1 MEFAFE
7 PLSDAIERHLMW
19 AGPIL
24 GLVTFGESLLI
35 VGAFFPATALML
47 LAGSLAAVGLLD
59 PAEVLLW
66 CLAGAI
72 AGDAVSY
79 WIGRAAGPKGSRHPL
94 LSGHRKSVARARLF
108 IRRYGVASIFLCR
121 FMGPVRAVVPTIAG
135 ITAMGHSRF
144 QLANVGSAIV
154 WVPVMLAP
162 GYLATRGYNLIAF
175 DTTVWSVAGLGAI
188 AIASGLAWAWA
199 SFRRTGKQSA
209 DRAGAPARR

>member
-1 MEFAFE
+1 MEFALD
-7 PLSDAIERHLMW
+7 PLSDAIERHLVW

-24 GLVTFGESLLI
+24 GLVTFGESLLV

-47 LAGSLAAVGLLD
+47 LAGSLAAVGVLD
-59 PAEVLLW
+59 PVEVLLW
-66 CLAGAI
+66 CLAGAV

-94 LSGHRKSVARARLF
+94 LREHRTSVARARLF

-135 ITAMGHSRF
+135 ITAMGHNRF

-162 GYLATRGYNLIAF
+162 GYLATKGYGLIEF
-175 DTTVWSVAGLGAI
+175 DATVWSLAGLGGI
-188 AIASGLAWAWA
+188 ALAFRLAWAWA
-199 SFRRTGKQSA
+199 SFRRNEKPPA
-209 DRAGAPARR
+209 DSSCPRMRR